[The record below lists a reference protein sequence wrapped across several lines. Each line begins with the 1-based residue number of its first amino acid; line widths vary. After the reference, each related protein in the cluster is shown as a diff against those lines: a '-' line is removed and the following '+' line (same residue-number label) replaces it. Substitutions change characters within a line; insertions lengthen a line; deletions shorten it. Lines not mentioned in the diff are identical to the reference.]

1 MDYNIFMFINNYDF
15 DETIKKEWSSPVMY
29 DGITNIER
37 YKKVNPKILW
47 ILKETNENGNGDDR
61 YHREFHED
69 VTVYPYWKRTY
80 KKIILTT
87 YGIIHNKSYDDMLDF
102 SYDKTLKGNY
112 KILNNVAFINVNKT
126 GGKAQS
132 QDWYISECYQKHK
145 ETLLTQIDE
154 IAPDV
159 IINCSRVGEV
169 FEDISRQYHLEKKVF
184 TSPDKYTINYACNN
198 KKLIIDYWHP
208 NSRIKNDWYCTQI
221 ITIYQDWEE

>member
-15 DETIKKEWSSPVMY
+15 DETIEKEWASPVMY
-29 DGITNIER
+29 DGITNIEH
-37 YKKVNPKILW
+37 YKKSKHKILW
-47 ILKETNENGNGDDR
+47 ILKETNENGKKENRD
-61 YHREFHED
+61 HREFHVD

-112 KILNNVAFINVNKT
+112 KILNDVAFINVNKT

-159 IINCSRVGEV
+159 ITNCSRVGEV
-169 FEDISRQYHLEKKVF
+169 FDDLVDRYSLLKEKKIADGW
-184 TSPDKYTINYACNN
+184 PINF
-198 KKLIIDYWHP
+198 D
-208 NSRIKNDWYCTQI
+208 SVQ
-221 ITIYQDWEE
+221 

>member
-15 DETIKKEWSSPVMY
+15 DETIEKEWASPVMY
-29 DGITNIER
+29 DGITNIEH
-37 YKKVNPKILW
+37 YKKSKHKILW
-47 ILKETNENGNGDDR
+47 ILKETNENGKKENRD
-61 YHREFHED
+61 HREFHVD

-87 YGIIHNKSYDDMLDF
+87 YGSIHNKSYDDMLDF

-112 KILNNVAFINVNKT
+112 KILNDVAFINVNKT

-159 IINCSRVGEV
+159 ITNCSRVGEV
-169 FEDISRQYHLEKKVF
+169 FDDLVDRYSLLKEKKSVMLRQSCMISEF
-184 TSPDKYTINYACNN
+184 ST
-198 KKLIIDYWHP
+198 LRVRVLH
-208 NSRIKNDWYCTQI
+208 
-221 ITIYQDWEE
+221 

>member
-15 DETIKKEWSSPVMY
+15 DETIEKEWASPVMY

-37 YKKVNPKILW
+37 YKKSKPKILW
-47 ILKETNENGNGDDR
+47 ILKETNENGKKDNRD
-61 YHREFHED
+61 HREFHVD

-87 YGIIHNKSYDDMLDF
+87 YGIIHNKSYDDMLGF
-102 SYDKTLKGNY
+102 SNDKTLKGY
-112 KILNNVAFINVNKT
+112 YEILNDVAFINVNKT
-126 GGKAQS
+126 GAKAQS
-132 QDWYISECYQKHK
+132 QGWYISECYQKHK

-159 IINCSRVGEV
+159 IINCSRVEEV
-169 FEDISRQYHLEKKVF
+169 FYDLVDRYSLLEDKKIADGW
-184 TSPDKYTINYACNN
+184 PINYAYNK

-208 NSRIKNDWYCTQI
+208 NSRKKNDWYCTQI
-221 ITIYQDWEE
+221 IEIYKNWK

>member
-15 DETIKKEWSSPVMY
+15 DETIEKEWASPVMY
-29 DGITNIER
+29 DGITNIEH
-37 YKKVNPKILW
+37 YKKSKPKILW
-47 ILKETNENGNGDDR
+47 ILKESNENGKKENRD
-61 YHREFHED
+61 HREFHVD

-80 KKIILTT
+80 KKSILTT
-87 YGIIHNKSYDDMLDF
+87 YGIIHTKSYDDMLDF

-112 KILNNVAFINVNKT
+112 KILNDVAFINVNKT

-159 IINCSRVGEV
+159 IINCSRIGEV
-169 FEDISRQYHLEKKVF
+169 FDDLVDRYSLLKEKKIADGW
-184 TSPDKYTINYACNN
+184 PINFAFNEE
-198 KKLIIDYWHP
+198 KLIIDYWHP